1 MTNKIS
7 AILLIAFVAYI
18 GVCSWANG
26 QRADRET
33 LQSSPEQHEN
43 I

>member
-18 GVCSWANG
+18 GVCSFSYASKV
-26 QRADRET
+26 D
-33 LQSSPEQHEN
+33 EQLGIVNHE
-43 I
+43 